1 VGLAGVVGG
10 AGLGLA
16 VVGGVEGGVN
26 RGVGNDG
33 SVGPA
38 PGMATG
44 LPSMMLLHPE
54 SETAPASNSDE
65 TPARPRRAFCD
76 NRTRY
81 SPKI

>member
-1 VGLAGVVGG
+1 LVVVG
-10 AGLGLA
+10 
-16 VVGGVEGGVN
+16 GGVN
-26 RGVGNDG
+26 RGVGKDG

-44 LPSMMLLHPE
+44 LPSMMLLQPE
-54 SETAPASNSDE
+54 SRTAPASNSDE
-65 TPARPRRAFCD
+65 PPARPRRVFCD